1 MARFTLVKGFQRGTF
16 PPNPMSTQE
25 WVLEEEFRGPGADQ
39 VGEPAAPF
47 EVTTAVSAASSV
59 TGRVVGFVEITAS
72 TIL

>member
-1 MARFTLVKGFQRGTF
+1 MARLTLVGGFQRGTF
-16 PPNPMSTQE
+16 PPNPISTRSGSLGRSSVAQ
-25 WVLEEEFRGPGADQ
+25 GADQ
-39 VGEPAAPF
+39 VGEPAVPF